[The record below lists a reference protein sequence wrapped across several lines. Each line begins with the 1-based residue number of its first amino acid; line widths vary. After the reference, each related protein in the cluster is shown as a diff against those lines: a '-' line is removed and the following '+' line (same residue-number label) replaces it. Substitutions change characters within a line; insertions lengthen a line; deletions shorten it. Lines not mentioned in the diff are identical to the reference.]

1 MTPNLMAIQFYWGEA
16 AESHWLQSESL
27 VSAWLVTMDF
37 DRNPVVGVNASAQV
51 GGQAHIWDPR
61 EFLR

>member
-1 MTPNLMAIQFYWGEA
+1 MTDLMAVHFYRGEA

-37 DRNPVVGVNASAQV
+37 GRNPAVGMNASAQI
-51 GGQAHIWDPR
+51 GSQAHNWDPR
-61 EFLR
+61 KLL